1 MMTHQDRM
9 SKIGPSKEIT
19 DKPVAAFGGGKYR
32 TPQAAGQNGK
42 SAVAQQEAFSE
53 VREAFRRVKEV
64 HGGSHRAQYRQLH
77 EMQGGHAAY
86 HVGHADMD
94 SLLEHG

>member
-53 VREAFRRVKEV
+53 VREAFRRVQEV
-64 HGGSHRAQYRQLH
+64 GVGARKSTLQTRQSHSR
-77 EMQGGHAAY
+77 
-86 HVGHADMD
+86 
-94 SLLEHG
+94 